1 METMTTVATQQITQA
16 WGTLQ
21 ALIPVSPIR
30 TEEQYDQA
38 VEKLNELLDIVGDN
52 EAHPLYELL
61 DTLSILIHA
70 YDEAHFPI
78 SPVTGIEVLKFIMEE
93 HQLAPSDLPEIG
105 DEKVVTELL
114 ADKRELSVENIRALS
129 KRFGVSPAVFI
140 DG

>member
-1 METMTTVATQQITQA
+1 MTTVATQQITQA

-30 TEEQYDQA
+30 TEQQYDQA

-105 DEKVVTELL
+105 DEKVITELL
-114 ADKRELSVENIRALS
+114 AGKRELGVENIRALS
-129 KRFGVSPAVFI
+129 KRFGISPAVFI

>member
-1 METMTTVATQQITQA
+1 MEVMTTIATQQITQA

-70 YDEAHFPI
+70 YDETHFPI
-78 SPVTGIEVLKFIMEE
+78 SPVTGIEVLKFVMEE
-93 HQLAPSDLPEIG
+93 HQLAPSELPEIG
-105 DEKVVTELL
+105 DEKGVTELL
-114 ADKRELSVENIRALS
+114 TGKRELSVENIRALS

>member
-1 METMTTVATQQITQA
+1 MEAMITVATQQITQA
-16 WGTLQ
+16 WDTLQ

-38 VEKLNELLDIVGDN
+38 VARLNELLDIVGDN

-61 DTLSILIHA
+61 DTLSILIHT

-129 KRFGVSPAVFI
+129 K
-140 DG
+140 

>member
-1 METMTTVATQQITQA
+1 MTTVATQQITQA

-30 TEEQYDQA
+30 TEQQYEQA

-105 DEKVVTELL
+105 DEKVITELL
-114 ADKRELSVENIRALS
+114 AGKRELGVENIRALS